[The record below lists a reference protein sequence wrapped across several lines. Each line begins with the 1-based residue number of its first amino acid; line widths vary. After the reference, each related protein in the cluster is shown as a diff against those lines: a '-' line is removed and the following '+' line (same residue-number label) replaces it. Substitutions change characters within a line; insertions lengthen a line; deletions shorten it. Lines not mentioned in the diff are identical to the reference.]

1 MADGIF
7 LCPLPASLTCGEVA
21 ALGMVLLSQKKEEAG
36 WGLGR
41 AGEKERIFAP
51 LLFTLSHCLH
61 PTPSLPQEMNGVSSF
76 PLRSVKENSRL
87 RGPLWTGIFVS
98 TASCGLLHGVS
109 SGVLSCGSIG
119 SGHH

>member
-7 LCPLPASLTCGEVA
+7 LCPLPASLACGEVA
-21 ALGMVLLSQKKEEAG
+21 ALDMVLLSHKKEEAG

-41 AGEKERIFAP
+41 AGQKERI
-51 LLFTLSHCLH
+51 FTLSHCLH
-61 PTPSLPQEMNGVSSF
+61 PIPGLPQEMNGVSSF

-87 RGPLWTGIFVS
+87 RGPLWTGIFGS
-98 TASCGLLHGVS
+98 TASCGLVIKGIGHGVS

>member
-1 MADGIF
+1 MGA
-7 LCPLPASLTCGEVA
+7 
-21 ALGMVLLSQKKEEAG
+21 
-36 WGLGR
+36 GR

-61 PTPSLPQEMNGVSSF
+61 PTPGLPQEMKGVSSF

-87 RGPLWTGIFVS
+87 CNPLWTDVFDS
-98 TASCGLLHGVS
+98 TASCGLLFKGIGHGVS
-109 SGVLSCGSIG
+109 SGVLSFGAVG